1 MSGGWGSLLGEVT
14 ALAMV
19 VALSPFSVLPAIA
32 LVVHSERP
40 RPTGVAFI
48 CGWLAGKAAI
58 TLLFVQVPRL
68 LHGLQGTP
76 PHWTAW
82 LRVAAGLL
90 FIAAGIWYWRKHR
103 REPVASVD
111 GPQWLDRIKRITPVG
126 AAAAGASLTVVNP
139 KVVLMCA
146 AAGFA
151 IGTAGLSTLGTT
163 AAVTYFTL
171 LAGSTAAV
179 PILAYLVWSHR
190 VDRLLER
197 LRDWMQRRQVAIT
210 VVVLLILGVA
220 LLFNGIRAL

>member
-1 MSGGWGSLLGEVT
+1 MPAGWGSLLGEVT

-32 LVVHSERP
+32 LVVHSDRP
-40 RPTGVAFI
+40 RRTGVAFT

-58 TLLFVQVPRL
+58 TLLFVQIPRL

-76 PHWTAW
+76 PHRTAW
-82 LRVAAGLL
+82 MRVAAG
-90 FIAAGIWYWRKHR
+90 GSVHR
-103 REPVASVD
+103 RRHLVLLEAPARTRD
-111 GPQWLDRIKRITPVG
+111 LRRGPQRLDLVKRITPAG
-126 AAAAGASLTVVNP
+126 AAAAGALLTVVNP
-139 KVVLMCA
+139 KVVLNCA

-163 AAVTYFTL
+163 AAATYFTL

-190 VDRLLER
+190 VDRMLER
-197 LRDWMQRRQVAIT
+197 LRDWMRRRQLAIT
-210 VVVLLILGVA
+210 VVVLPMLGVA

>member
-40 RPTGVAFI
+40 RPTGMAFI

-90 FIAAGIWYWRKHR
+90 FVAAGIWYWRKHR

-111 GPQWLDRIKRITPVG
+111 APQWLDRIKRITPVG

-163 AAVTYFTL
+163 AAVSYFTL
-171 LAGSTAAV
+171 LAGSTAGV

-220 LLFNGIRAL
+220 LLFNGIHAL

>member
-40 RPTGVAFI
+40 RPTGMAFI

-111 GPQWLDRIKRITPVG
+111 APQWLDRIKRITPVG
-126 AAAAGASLTVVNP
+126 AAAAGAALTVVNP

-163 AAVTYFTL
+163 AAVAYFTL

-220 LLFNGIRAL
+220 LLFNGIHAL

>member
-40 RPTGVAFI
+40 RPTGMVFI

-90 FIAAGIWYWRKHR
+90 FITAGIWYWRKHR

-111 GPQWLDRIKRITPVG
+111 APQWLDRIKRITPVG

-163 AAVTYFTL
+163 AAVSYFTL

-220 LLFNGIRAL
+220 LLFNGIHAL

>member
-1 MSGGWGSLLGEVT
+1 MSAGWGSLLGEVT

-32 LVVHSERP
+32 LVVHSDRP
-40 RPTGVAFI
+40 RRTGVAFI

-82 LRVAAGLL
+82 LRVAAGVVL
-90 FIAAGIWYWRKHR
+90 IAAGLWYRLQHTHAPATNV
-103 REPVASVD
+103 E
-111 GPQWLDRIKRITPVG
+111 GPQWLDRIKRITP
-126 AAAAGASLTVVNP
+126 AAAAASGGLLTVVNP

-146 AAGFA
+146 ATGFA
-151 IGTAGLSTLGTT
+151 IGTAGLSTLGTA
-163 AAVTYFTL
+163 AAVAYFTL

-190 VDRLLER
+190 VDRMLER

-210 VVVLLILGVA
+210 VIVLLILGVA

>member
-40 RPTGVAFI
+40 RPTGMGFI

-90 FIAAGIWYWRKHR
+90 FVAAGIWYWRKHR

-111 GPQWLDRIKRITPVG
+111 APQWLDRIKRITPVG

-163 AAVTYFTL
+163 AAVSYFTL

>member
-40 RPTGVAFI
+40 RPTGMAFI

-90 FIAAGIWYWRKHR
+90 FVAAGIWYWRKHR

-111 GPQWLDRIKRITPVG
+111 APQWLDRIKRITPVG

-163 AAVTYFTL
+163 AAVSYFTL

-220 LLFNGIRAL
+220 LLFNGIHAL

>member
-40 RPTGVAFI
+40 RPTGLAFV
-48 CGWLAGKAAI
+48 CGWLTGKAAI
-58 TLLFVQVPRL
+58 TVLFVQVPRL

-82 LRVAAGLL
+82 AAGRRRTSAHRGRHLVL
-90 FIAAGIWYWRKHR
+90 AQAPARTRGIRRRAAMAGPHQEDHPGGR
-103 REPVASVD
+103 R
-111 GPQWLDRIKRITPVG
+111 RRRRR
-126 AAAAGASLTVVNP
+126 LTVVNP

-171 LAGSTAAV
+171 LAGSTAAI

-190 VDRLLER
+190 VDRLLDR

-210 VVVLLILGVA
+210 VVVLLTARRGLAVH
-220 LLFNGIRAL
+220 GIRAL

>member
-40 RPTGVAFI
+40 RPTGMAFI

-90 FIAAGIWYWRKHR
+90 FVAAGIWYWRKHR

-111 GPQWLDRIKRITPVG
+111 APQWLDRIKRITPVG

-163 AAVTYFTL
+163 AAVSYFTL

>member
-40 RPTGVAFI
+40 RPTGMAFI

-90 FIAAGIWYWRKHR
+90 FVAAGIWYWRKHR

-111 GPQWLDRIKRITPVG
+111 APQWLDRIKRITPVG

-163 AAVTYFTL
+163 AAVSYFTL
-171 LAGSTAAV
+171 LAGSTAACRSW
-179 PILAYLVWSHR
+179 PTWSGR
-190 VDRLLER
+190 IG
-197 LRDWMQRRQVAIT
+197 WTGCSSGFAT
-210 VVVLLILGVA
+210 GCSVVRSPSPSS
-220 LLFNGIRAL
+220 FS

>member
-40 RPTGVAFI
+40 RPTGMAFI

-111 GPQWLDRIKRITPVG
+111 APQWLDRIKRITPLG

>member
-1 MSGGWGSLLGEVT
+1 MAAGWGSLLGEVT

-32 LVVHSERP
+32 LVVHSDRP
-40 RPTGVAFI
+40 RRTGVAFI

-58 TLLFVQVPRL
+58 TLLFVQIPRL

-82 LRVAAGLL
+82 VRVAAGLL
-90 FIAAGIWYWRKHR
+90 FIAAGIWYWLER
-103 REPVASVD
+103 RRQTVASVE

-126 AAAAGASLTVVNP
+126 AAAAGAALTVVNP

-163 AAVTYFTL
+163 LAVSL
-171 LAGSTAAV
+171 LHPAGRLHRGRAD
-179 PILAYLVWSHR
+179 PGLPWSGR
-190 VDRLLER
+190 IG
-197 LRDWMQRRQVAIT
+197 WTGCSSGFATGCNVARSRSP
-210 VVVLLILGVA
+210 LW
-220 LLFNGIRAL
+220 FS

>member
-1 MSGGWGSLLGEVT
+1 MAAGWGSLLGEVT

-32 LVVHSERP
+32 LVVHSDRP
-40 RPTGVAFI
+40 RRTGVAFI

-58 TLLFVQVPRL
+58 TLLFVQIPRL

-82 LRVAAGLL
+82 VRVAAGLL
-90 FIAAGIWYWRKHR
+90 FIAAGIWYWFER
-103 REPVASVD
+103 RRQTVASVE

-126 AAAAGASLTVVNP
+126 AAATGAALTVVNP

-151 IGTAGLSTLGTT
+151 IGAAGLSALGTT
-163 AAVTYFTL
+163 VAVAYFTL

-179 PILAYLVWSHR
+179 PILAYMVWSHR

-220 LLFNGIRAL
+220 LLFNGVHAL

>member
-1 MSGGWGSLLGEVT
+1 
-14 ALAMV
+14 
-19 VALSPFSVLPAIA
+19 
-32 LVVHSERP
+32 
-40 RPTGVAFI
+40 
-48 CGWLAGKAAI
+48 
-58 TLLFVQVPRL
+58 
-68 LHGLQGTP
+68 
-76 PHWTAW
+76 
-82 LRVAAGLL
+82 
-90 FIAAGIWYWRKHR
+90 
-103 REPVASVD
+103 
-111 GPQWLDRIKRITPVG
+111 
-126 AAAAGASLTVVNP
+126 
-139 KVVLMCA
+139 MCA

-220 LLFNGIRAL
+220 LLFNGIHAL

>member
-40 RPTGVAFI
+40 RPTGMAFI

-111 GPQWLDRIKRITPVG
+111 APQWLDRIKRITPVG

-163 AAVTYFTL
+163 AAVSYFTL

-220 LLFNGIRAL
+220 LLFNGIHAL

>member
-40 RPTGVAFI
+40 RPTGMAFI

-111 GPQWLDRIKRITPVG
+111 APQWLDRIKRITPVG
-126 AAAAGASLTVVNP
+126 AAGAGASLTVVNP

>member
-1 MSGGWGSLLGEVT
+1 MPGGWGALLGEIT
-14 ALAMV
+14 ALALV

-32 LVVHSERP
+32 LVVHSDRP
-40 RPTGVAFI
+40 RRTGVAFI

-58 TLLFVQVPRL
+58 TLLFVQLPRL

-90 FIAAGIWYWRKHR
+90 FIVAGGWYWGKHR
-103 REPVASVD
+103 REPTTSVD
-111 GPQWLDRIKRITPVG
+111 GPQWLDRIKRITPLGAAAVG
-126 AAAAGASLTVVNP
+126 AALTVVNP
-139 KVVLMCA
+139 NVVLMCA

-163 AAVTYFTL
+163 AAVAYFTM

-179 PILAYLVWSHR
+179 PILAYMVWAHR

-197 LRDWMQRRQVAIT
+197 LRDWMQRRQVAVT
-210 VVVLLILGVA
+210 VVVLLIVGVA
-220 LLFNGIRAL
+220 LLFNGIRAR